1 MSKGV
6 VPLFDLIRGRLAGRP
21 DSEHGQA
28 SVRVVMLAVVYL
40 YLHFA
45 FGSDPALARPLA
57 TSHAILVVD
66 FVIAFGILAWIVA
79 SPGVS
84 HPRRVLG
91 MVIDNVLMGTGM
103 YLLGEKLAPMYVILL
118 WVTIGN
124 GLRYGPRYLYTA
136 IGFAAFT
143 FSTVVLYTPYW
154 QVNAWLGWG
163 LVIGL
168 VAVPLYLISLL
179 RALIEATE
187 AAKAASEAKSRFL
200 ANMSHEFRTPLNGI
214 VGMSELLMS
223 SKLDVDQRDSA
234 QVIQTSARSL
244 QLLVDDVLNLS
255 AIEAG
260 RFNRIDTD
268 FSLREQL
275 KGIHV
280 MLLPGAQSKGLALE
294 LNVGKDVP
302 DLLHSDANH
311 LRQIL
316 LNLLSNA
323 IKFTEE
329 GRVSLDVSLLQEPA
343 GEHATLR
350 FSVRDTGIGIP
361 APALERIFDAFEQ
374 VESGRGRRFG
384 GTGLGTTIAKALTE
398 LLGGTIAAESEVGA
412 GSHFRVDLP
421 LRLAEVQAVPEGRG
435 QDNVI
440 AFADPFVRHRARVRS
455 LRILVGDDQ
464 PANLMVMR
472 KLLEK
477 AGHRAFIVNAG
488 EDILDAIENQQF
500 DAVVTDLHMPG
511 ISGLEVIKQARFME
525 AGRRRT
531 PFIVLSADATSEAQA
546 ECERAGAFAYL
557 TKPIAV
563 DRLLQKLAEIAEGNA
578 DVTLPAA
585 QAPAAGEAP
594 QTVVSKH
601 ILDELREMGLGEE
614 FVQRF
619 LAECARDARKC
630 IADIESTGGEG
641 RWDEFRDVCHALKGT
656 AANMGAMRLS
666 ETASAGMRMPVEQ
679 LVREWQGMSN
689 RMRQQLEHAL
699 SALREQG
706 DLVPLEADADA

>member
-1 MSKGV
+1 MGA
-6 VPLFDLIRGRLAGRP
+6 PLFDLVRGRLSNRP

-28 SVRVVMLAVVYL
+28 IVRVVMLAVVYL
-40 YLHFA
+40 YLYFA
-45 FGSDPALARPLA
+45 FEGDPALAGPLQA
-57 TSHAILVVD
+57 SRTILTVD

-79 SPGVS
+79 RPGVS

-124 GLRYGPRYLYTA
+124 GLRFGPRYLYGA
-136 IGFAAFT
+136 IGFAAVT

-154 QVNAWLGWG
+154 QANAWLGWG
-163 LVIGL
+163 LVLGL

-179 RALIEATE
+179 RALIEATN

-223 SKLDVDQRDSA
+223 SRMDADQRDSA

-260 RFNRIDTD
+260 RFNRVDTD

-275 KGIHV
+275 KSIHL

-294 LNVGKDVP
+294 LNIGADVP

-316 LNLLSNA
+316 VNLLSNA

-329 GRVSLDVSLLQEPA
+329 GQVTLDVSLA
-343 GEHATLR
+343 GEVDARHSLLR
-350 FSVRDTGIGIP
+350 FSVHDTGIGIP

-374 VESGRGRRFG
+374 VESGRGRRYG

-398 LLGGTIAAESEVGA
+398 LLGGTITAESMVGA
-412 GSHFRVDLP
+412 GSHFHVELP
-421 LRLAEVQAVPEGRG
+421 LRLADVQAAPEGRPH
-435 QDNVI
+435 DNVI
-440 AFADPFVRHRARVRS
+440 AFSDPFVRHRARVRS

-477 AGHRAFIVNAG
+477 AGHRAYIVNAG

-500 DAVVTDLHMPG
+500 DAVITDLHMPG

-531 PFIVLSADATSEAQA
+531 PFIVLSADATSEAQV
-546 ECERAGAFAYL
+546 ECERAGAYAYL

-563 DRLLQKLAEIAEGNA
+563 DRLLQKLAEIAEGQA
-578 DVTLPAA
+578 DSAQPSAATATTAATEAA
-585 QAPAAGEAP
+585 QDN
-594 QTVVSKH
+594 VVSKH

-619 LAECARDARKC
+619 LGECARDARKC
-630 IADIESTGGEG
+630 IADIEAAGSVG
-641 RWDEFRDVCHALKGT
+641 RWEEFRDVCHALKGT

-679 LVREWQGMSN
+679 LTRDWAGLSN
-689 RMRQQLEHAL
+689 RLRQQLQHAL
-699 SALREQG
+699 AALREQG
-706 DLVPLEADADA
+706 DLVAAEADADA